1 VNPTPPSTWLFGWL
15 VLAAFAAGVLAG
27 AQTVQRAL
35 PLPWPEGDPGVDRD
49 WLPWVVALLVLLLAA
64 AFLALLLLPLGPA

>member
-1 VNPTPPSTWLFGWL
+1 
-15 VLAAFAAGVLAG
+15 
-27 AQTVQRAL
+27 
-35 PLPWPEGDPGVDRD
+35 VDRD